1 MRALIACIAAG
12 ALTSV
17 HLPPPLLDQILEL
30 GELRVVT
37 RNAPTTYYMGADVP
51 TGPEFD
57 LAKGFADELG
67 VSLVMQPRSAVADL
81 IPAVSSG
88 QAHLAAAG
96 LSITEERLQQVL
108 FSQPYQQV
116 EQHLV
121 YRRGNGKP
129 DTLADIEDA
138 EVVVMAGSSHAETL
152 EALSAEWPTL
162 SYREDPDTESAE
174 LLEAVAN
181 GDIPYTVA
189 DSTDFSINRQ
199 FHPELRIALDLD
211 VANSIAW
218 AFPAHGGR
226 TLVDR
231 ANQYLQKIRRNGEL
245 TRILDR
251 YYGHNDDFDYV
262 GTRAFIRHYESRLP
276 RYRDMFEEAADRT
289 GLDWTLL
296 AAIGYQE
303 SHWRRSAVSPTG
315 VRGIMMLTRATADYV
330 GIKDREDPAQSIAGG
345 AAFFE
350 RLKERIGDGV
360 PEPDRT
366 WMALAAYNV
375 GYFHLKDA
383 RKIVEMQKGD
393 PDRWVDV
400 RDALPLL
407 AQRRWYQRVEHGY
420 ARGWEP
426 VTYVENIRNYRAIL
440 NWLERQN
447 DVPEGPLPPEETLPT
462 PTEVVARR

>member
-1 MRALIACIAAG
+1 MCVALC

-17 HLPPPLLDQILEL
+17 HQPPPLLDQVLEL

-57 LAKGFADELG
+57 LVNGFAEELG
-67 VSLVMQPRSAVADL
+67 VDLVIQPRSAVADL
-81 IPAVSSG
+81 IPAVRSG

-96 LSITEERLQQVL
+96 LSITEERLQKVV

-152 EALSAEWPTL
+152 AALTQDWPTL
-162 SYREDPDTESAE
+162 NWREDADTESAE
-174 LLEAVAN
+174 LLEAVAS
-181 GDIPYTVA
+181 GEIPFTVA

-218 AFPAHGGR
+218 AFPTYGGR
-226 TLVDR
+226 SLVER
-231 ANQYLQKIRRNGEL
+231 ADQYLQKIRRNGEL

-276 RYRDMFEEAADRT
+276 RYREMFESAADRT
-289 GLDWTLL
+289 SLDWTLL

-330 GIKDREDPAQSIAGG
+330 GIQDREDPAQSIAGG
-345 AAFFE
+345 AAFFG
-350 RLKERIGDGV
+350 RLKERIGDTV

-383 RKIVEMQKGD
+383 RQIVEMQQGD
-393 PDRWVDV
+393 PNRWVDV

-440 NWLERQN
+440 KWLERQN
-447 DVPEGPLPPEETLPT
+447 DSPEGPAAPEDELT
-462 PTEVVARR
+462 PSPEVVARR